1 MLAYSTSHAC
11 ARMICC
17 SGFGLL
23 LLRETGNTMIFQRT
37 VKEMVKTTGVG
48 LHSGDKVTLSI
59 KPAPVNSGI
68 VLVRTDLEPAVSIP
82 AKADQVRET
91 TMCTALVNDDGV
103 RISTIEHLFAAL
115 AGLGIDNALIE
126 VDAAEIP
133 IMDGSAS
140 PWVFLLQSVG
150 IQEQSAAKKYLR
162 IKNTVRVEDGD
173 KWAELRPYNGFRVD
187 FAIDFDHPEI
197 ARSQQHMVMD
207 FSTSAFV
214 RDISRARTF
223 GFMRDIEYL
232 RANNLALGGS
242 MDNAVVLD
250 EYKVLNPDGLRYED
264 EFVKHKILDAFGD
277 LYVAGHAIVGEFC
290 AFKTGHA
297 LNNQLVRALLAQQDA
312 WELVSFEKDEAPVSF
327 SVPAGVVFA

>member
-1 MLAYSTSHAC
+1 
-11 ARMICC
+11 
-17 SGFGLL
+17 
-23 LLRETGNTMIFQRT
+23 MIFQRT

-59 KPAPVNSGI
+59 KPAPVNTGI
-68 VLVRTDLEPAVSIP
+68 VLVRTDLTPAVEIE
-82 AKADQVRET
+82 AKADLVRET
-91 TMCTALVNDDGV
+91 TMCTALVNDEGV

-115 AGLGIDNALIE
+115 AGLGIDNAIIE

-150 IQEQSAAKKYLR
+150 IQDQTAAKKYLK
-162 IKNTVRVEDGD
+162 IKQTIRVEDGD
-173 KWAELRPYNGFRVD
+173 KWAELRPFQGFKVD
-187 FAIDFDHPEI
+187 FAIEFNHPEI

-242 MDNAVVLD
+242 MENAVVLD
-250 EYKVLNPDGLRYED
+250 EYRVLNPDGLRYED

-277 LYVAGHAIVGEFC
+277 LYVAGHAIVGEFA

-297 LNNQLVRALLAQQDA
+297 LNNQLVRALLANQEA
-312 WELVSFEKDEAPVSF
+312 WELVSFEKEDEVPVSF
-327 SVPAGVVFA
+327 SVPAGAVLA

>member
-1 MLAYSTSHAC
+1 
-11 ARMICC
+11 
-17 SGFGLL
+17 
-23 LLRETGNTMIFQRT
+23 MIFQRT

-48 LHSGDKVTLSI
+48 LHSGNKVTLTI
-59 KPAPVNSGI
+59 KPAPVNTGI
-68 VLVRTDLEPAVSIP
+68 VLVRTDLTPNVAIA

-115 AGLGIDNALIE
+115 AGLGIDNAVIE
-126 VDAAEIP
+126 VDAPEIP

-150 IQEQSAAKKYLR
+150 IHDQAAAKKYLR
-162 IKNTVRVEDGD
+162 IKRPVRVEDGD
-173 KWAELRPYNGFRVD
+173 KWAELRPFKGFRVD
-187 FAIDFDHPEI
+187 FAIDFNHPEI

-207 FSTSAFV
+207 FSSSAFV

-242 MDNAVVLD
+242 MENAVVLD
-250 EYKVLNPDGLRYED
+250 EYRVLNPDGLRYED

-297 LNNQLVRALLAQQDA
+297 LNNQLVRALLAEQDA
-312 WELVSFEKDEAPVSF
+312 WELVSFEKEEEVPVSF
-327 SVPAGVVFA
+327 AMPAGASFA

>member
-1 MLAYSTSHAC
+1 
-11 ARMICC
+11 
-17 SGFGLL
+17 
-23 LLRETGNTMIFQRT
+23 
-37 VKEMVKTTGVG
+37 MVKTTGVG
-48 LHSGDKVTLSI
+48 LHSGNKVTLII
-59 KPAPVNSGI
+59 KPAPVNTGI
-68 VLVRTDLEPAVSIP
+68 VLVRTDLNPAVAIP
-82 AKADQVRET
+82 ATAELVRET

-115 AGLGIDNALIE
+115 AGLGIDNAEIE
-126 VDAAEIP
+126 VDAPEIP

-150 IQEQSAAKKYLR
+150 IKQQSAAKKFIR
-162 IKNTVRVEDGD
+162 IKQPIRVEDGD
-173 KWAELRPYNGFRVD
+173 KWAELNPYRGFKVD

-207 FSTSAFV
+207 FSSSGFI

-242 MDNAVVLD
+242 MENAVVLD

-277 LYVAGHAIVGEFC
+277 LYVAGHAIIGEFK

-297 LNNQLVRALLAQQDA
+297 LNNQLVRALLAAQES
-312 WELVSFEKDEAPVSF
+312 WEIVSFEEEAEVPVSF
-327 SVPAGVVFA
+327 MMPANTALA

>member
-1 MLAYSTSHAC
+1 
-11 ARMICC
+11 
-17 SGFGLL
+17 
-23 LLRETGNTMIFQRT
+23 MIFQRT

-48 LHSGDKVTLSI
+48 LHSGNKVTLTI
-59 KPAPVNSGI
+59 KPAPVNTGI
-68 VLVRTDLEPAVSIP
+68 VLVRTDLTPNVAIA

-115 AGLGIDNALIE
+115 AGLGIDNAIIE
-126 VDAAEIP
+126 VDAPEIP

-150 IQEQSAAKKYLR
+150 IQEQTAAKKYLR
-162 IKNTVRVEDGD
+162 IKRPIRVEDGD
-173 KWAELRPYNGFRVD
+173 KWAELRPYKGFRVD

-207 FSTSAFV
+207 FSSSAFV

-242 MDNAVVLD
+242 MENAVVLD
-250 EYKVLNPDGLRYED
+250 EYRVLNPDGLRYED

-290 AFKTGHA
+290 AYKTGHA
-297 LNNQLVRALLAQQDA
+297 LNNQLVRALLAEQDA
-312 WELVSFEKDEAPVSF
+312 WELVSFEKEEEAPVSF
-327 SVPAGVVFA
+327 AVPSGATFA

>member
-1 MLAYSTSHAC
+1 
-11 ARMICC
+11 
-17 SGFGLL
+17 
-23 LLRETGNTMIFQRT
+23 
-37 VKEMVKTTGVG
+37 MVKTTGVG
-48 LHSGDKVTLSI
+48 LHSGNKVTLTI
-59 KPAPVNSGI
+59 KPAPVNTGI
-68 VLVRTDLEPAVSIP
+68 IMVRTDLQPEVAI
-82 AKADQVRET
+82 KATADLVRET

-115 AGLGIDNALIE
+115 AGLGIDNAVIE
-126 VDAAEIP
+126 VDAPEIP

-150 IQEQSAAKKYLR
+150 IKDQASAKKYLR
-162 IKNTVRVEDGD
+162 IKQPIRVEDGD
-173 KWAELRPYNGFRVD
+173 KWAELKPFKGFRVD

-207 FSTSAFV
+207 FSSSAFV

-242 MDNAVVLD
+242 MENAVVLD
-250 EYKVLNPDGLRYED
+250 EYRVLNPDGLRYED

-277 LYVAGHAIVGEFC
+277 LYVAGHAIVGEFR

-297 LNNQLVRALLAQQDA
+297 LNNQLVRALLAQQEA
-312 WELVSFEKDEAPVSF
+312 WELVSFEAEADVPVSF
-327 SVPAGVVFA
+327 MMPNAALA

>member
-1 MLAYSTSHAC
+1 
-11 ARMICC
+11 
-17 SGFGLL
+17 
-23 LLRETGNTMIFQRT
+23 MIFQRT
-37 VKEMVKTTGVG
+37 VQNMVKSTGVG
-48 LHSGDKVTLSI
+48 LHSGNKVTLTI
-59 KPAPVNSGI
+59 KPAPINAGI
-68 VLVRTDLEPAVSIP
+68 TLVRTDLTPAVEIP

-91 TMCTALVNDDGV
+91 TMCTALVNDEGV

-115 AGLGIDNALIE
+115 AGLGIDNAIIE
-126 VDAAEIP
+126 VDAPEIP

-140 PWVFLLQSVG
+140 PFVFLLQTAG
-150 IQEQSAAKKYLR
+150 IQEQAAPKKYLR
-162 IKNTVRVEDGD
+162 IKRTVRVEDGD
-173 KWAELRPYNGFRVD
+173 KWAELRPHQGFRVN
-187 FAIDFDHPEI
+187 FAIDFKHPEI

-207 FSTSAFV
+207 FSSTAFV
-214 RDISRARTF
+214 KDISRARTF

-242 MDNAVVLD
+242 MENAVVLD
-250 EYKVLNPDGLRYED
+250 EYRVLNPDGLRYED

-312 WELVSFEKDEAPVSF
+312 WELVSFEKEADVPVSF
-327 SVPAGVVFA
+327 MVPQGAVLA

>member
-1 MLAYSTSHAC
+1 
-11 ARMICC
+11 
-17 SGFGLL
+17 
-23 LLRETGNTMIFQRT
+23 MIFQRT

-48 LHSGDKVTLSI
+48 LHSGNKVTLSI
-59 KPAPVNSGI
+59 KPAPVNYGI

-126 VDAAEIP
+126 VDAPEIP

-162 IKNTVRVEDGD
+162 IKDTIRVEDGD
-173 KWAELRPYNGFRVD
+173 KWAELKPFNGFRVD
-187 FAIDFDHPEI
+187 FAIDFNHPEI

-242 MDNAVVLD
+242 MENAVVLD

-327 SVPAGVVFA
+327 SVPAGAVFA

>member
-1 MLAYSTSHAC
+1 
-11 ARMICC
+11 
-17 SGFGLL
+17 
-23 LLRETGNTMIFQRT
+23 MIFQRT

-48 LHSGDKVTLSI
+48 LHSGNKVTLTI
-59 KPAPVNSGI
+59 KPAPVNTGI
-68 VLVRTDLEPAVSIP
+68 VLVRTDLTPSVAIA

-91 TMCTALVNDDGV
+91 TMCTALVNDEGV

-115 AGLGIDNALIE
+115 AGLGIDNATIE
-126 VDAAEIP
+126 VDAPEIP

-150 IQEQSAAKKYLR
+150 IQEQTAAKKYLR
-162 IKNTVRVEDGD
+162 IKRPVRVEDGD
-173 KWAELRPYNGFRVD
+173 KWAELRPFKGFRVD
-187 FAIDFDHPEI
+187 FAIDFNHPEI

-207 FSTSAFV
+207 FSSSAFV

-242 MDNAVVLD
+242 MENAVVLD
-250 EYKVLNPDGLRYED
+250 EYRVLNPDGLRYED

-277 LYVAGHAIVGEFC
+277 LYVAGHAIVGEFR

-297 LNNQLVRALLAQQDA
+297 LNNQLVRALLAEQDA
-312 WELVSFEKDEAPVSF
+312 WELVSFEKEEEVPVSF
-327 SVPAGVVFA
+327 AVPAGAVMA

>member
-1 MLAYSTSHAC
+1 
-11 ARMICC
+11 
-17 SGFGLL
+17 
-23 LLRETGNTMIFQRT
+23 MIFQRT

-48 LHSGDKVTLSI
+48 LHSGNKVTLTI
-59 KPAPVNSGI
+59 KPAPVNTGI
-68 VLVRTDLEPAVSIP
+68 VLVRTDLTPNVAIA

-115 AGLGIDNALIE
+115 AGLGIDNAIID
-126 VDAAEIP
+126 VDAPEIP

-150 IQEQSAAKKYLR
+150 IQEQAAAKKYLK
-162 IKNTVRVEDGD
+162 IKRTVRVEDGD
-173 KWAELRPYNGFRVD
+173 KWAELRPFKGFRVD
-187 FAIDFDHPEI
+187 FAIDFNHPEI

-207 FSTSAFV
+207 FSSSAFV

-242 MDNAVVLD
+242 MENAVVLD
-250 EYKVLNPDGLRYED
+250 EYRVLNPDGLRYED

-297 LNNQLVRALLAQQDA
+297 LNNQLVRALLAEQDA
-312 WELVSFEKDEAPVSF
+312 WELVSFEKEEEAPVSF
-327 SVPAGVVFA
+327 AVPSGATFA

>member
-1 MLAYSTSHAC
+1 
-11 ARMICC
+11 
-17 SGFGLL
+17 
-23 LLRETGNTMIFQRT
+23 MIFQRT
-37 VKEMVKTTGVG
+37 VKEIVKTTGVG
-48 LHSGDKVTLSI
+48 LHSGNKVTLTI
-59 KPAPVNSGI
+59 KPAPVNTGI
-68 VLVRTDLEPAVSIP
+68 VLVRTDLTPNVAIA

-115 AGLGIDNALIE
+115 AGLGIDNAVIE
-126 VDAAEIP
+126 VDAPEIP

-150 IQEQSAAKKYLR
+150 IQEQAAAKKYLR
-162 IKNTVRVEDGD
+162 IKRPVRVEDGD
-173 KWAELRPYNGFRVD
+173 KWAELRPFKGFRVD
-187 FAIDFDHPEI
+187 FAIDFNHPEI

-207 FSTSAFV
+207 FSSSAFV

-242 MDNAVVLD
+242 MENAVVLD
-250 EYKVLNPDGLRYED
+250 EYRVLNPDGLRYED

-290 AFKTGHA
+290 AYKTGHA
-297 LNNQLVRALLAQQDA
+297 LNNQLVRALLAEQDA
-312 WELVSFEKDEAPVSF
+312 WELVSFEKEEEAPVSF
-327 SVPAGVVFA
+327 AVPTSATFA